1 MSKNLAKLHSGLA
14 GDGSYT
20 KSYGEFVD
28 QMKEPAYRDSLFKG
42 LSEDKSYT
50 NSRDAFEYKY
60 TPRDDRN
67 SEVVKY
73 TNDELKQKDVGIVN
87 KGNIGDDPL
96 LLDVDKL
103 KGETKSRD
111 AVRPVGS
118 ALMSLPGSEGQ
129 NYMQDQYGSMG
140 FNFKSRGDGL
150 VVSFAGAENLYIPTD
165 GDDKSD
171 ANSAKLLNEY
181 MAKHGKPTK
190 EDIESSWALPKSY
203 QAFNEAN
210 NGELSKSK
218 MKEITEEAS
227 ADMNGSS
234 SMQRWSNAFKD
245 ASDDGGF
252 IDKAQNFIGGIFDQN
267 DKHFDAAI
275 DYYNQMQKTDPEAYE
290 KIKGEGDVAK
300 NILNAIRD
308 KALDYNIKQRVEN
321 AELQRVTKLMS
332 EFSAEED
339 QYLTIRSFEEKERA
353 KTNKELNKESNTK
366 VDFANKAIVNERS
379 SIGEDIDSINKRAQ
393 AGDKIDISEL
403 MDIKSRSER
412 LQNSTG
418 VVNKAK
424 TKIYENLLRSYEADN
439 NLGDLERVNNHVGS
453 LFMTLSGAV
462 RDVQDFTWY
471 MGGLAAEAT
480 GEFLISDGNS
490 NGKSMGKKLLMA
502 SKFAKLKSD
511 TYEKKGE
518 ELKALTRPQTIGYNG
533 VADATGKLLIG
544 VVENA
549 PMLAMAAGAAYVTG
563 GSSLPYSMS
572 VFGTSG
578 FAGEHKAMSKEM
590 DQALKDGKP
599 LPYTNEQMILAPLM
613 VGGFEA
619 ITMVPE
625 YFMMK
630 GAAKGILGKFA
641 EEGTDKISTPFF
653 SGIGKSIMGFGKSQ
667 ASELTQEVFTQVG
680 QNGVKRFYLDDKTV
694 HLTDGLD
701 ADFLIKTFGSTGAF
715 HVGPRALSS
724 TFAMMHGMAP
734 EAYNKRLNTQA
745 AILADATER
754 LDNVNSMIKEEKDP
768 AKKKAL
774 QVEKF
779 QLESEVATEA
789 GKQDR
794 IIAGIQSKWGSMNT
808 KGINLLRKLAIKSG
822 MLKQKADAIKA
833 DGGLTRKEKR
843 QQLNELEKEFA
854 IIEGQKE
861 QLINHDKSY
870 QLENHMRVRSLE
882 NRARKALQ
890 EKNPNKTFTD
900 DQIEKKAQD
909 MWFEEGKRK
918 DTAVDKAKRAIN
930 DNLLKFESEVMIAQI
945 NEMDPS
951 RPIEKIEAN
960 TLKEAKEQL
969 IKSLQ
974 AQGVSEVEQ
983 NHWVSQLETNW
994 ESSSAQAIQANVPG
1008 QKANSETRKFD
1019 KHQVMIIN
1027 SKKGQKGSN
1036 PTARGHEILHAIV
1049 WKAFKTSGK
1058 GFKTMAESMVKVIGK
1073 TDQEGSDWLVERMR
1087 SYDPKDDN
1095 YFEEVIMA
1103 ISDGM
1108 RLGEIELN
1116 EDTQLALKAGLDGAM
1131 AENGMDNALIN
1142 NAQDML
1148 DLIAKYNRSLATGV
1162 IDNDIKNLIK
1172 GKVKVSKKLNVKEQK
1187 KQNAKI
1193 KKSMDILSKPARDV
1207 LMDAV
1212 EASRKVAAAAV
1223 NDVFGSFRNKT
1234 IESFDALGEIGD
1246 AYDAMFNKAIKRFED
1261 EHNVVFGQDQID
1273 QFKFEA
1279 IYGDRG
1285 IRGALI
1291 YDPKNPR
1298 VVFDENVQVVIDGK
1312 MQNNTP
1318 AKYLNGLLPQRMIEF
1333 AVKAIPNLQEYY
1345 AKDISDMKDLEAS
1358 ETADMLV
1365 DRTEEFQRD
1374 KRSLTDLNVVKEK
1387 AVKKIN
1393 EVVKSI
1399 LKRALVNPLQSA
1411 IETINAIE
1419 EKVNKELFKLIK
1431 EEMGGIHQYG
1441 KSKLLV
1447 VSEEYKS
1454 FWDLEFQNVVKG
1466 LPVKTI
1472 KRKYNNLFNLK
1483 KLGREL
1489 TPQGN
1494 AIYDIKVGPKA
1505 EFINFF
1511 IKGKYTT
1518 LKNKQASLAKEI
1530 AQALASKGAYEVLKD
1545 PEVLKTIAEMQ
1556 DIQGFTSMIGIENE
1570 IKEIGE
1576 NLDKKKGEGGKF
1588 DNIKLS
1594 KDIGNLSTQDRQ
1606 KFFDGLP
1613 DLSEA
1618 YGRKRSFDSAFEE
1631 AYPAPLFGKYRKN
1644 IKEDII
1650 KYMKLYEV
1658 DTRTQEALKMKP
1670 LQDLSTVIRNEVE
1683 MEDNKTTLEKTLGL
1697 KKGDLDFT
1705 DLKKLDKVYLA
1716 VIKIAEKLGPAK
1728 AKRFL
1733 YFLHNSGKVGG
1744 TSATRNNQGLL
1755 EYDPTFF
1762 AKKIFDVSAELDK
1775 IELDE
1780 NGKPLNAKDAQKIK
1794 RLEKQIAKYQKEL
1807 EAGNEPTKHRY
1818 GILKNA
1824 AELADIIKNLP
1835 GEVTKIQA
1843 NIAQKLDKANNSD
1856 WSYENDLES
1865 AERNREI
1872 LLELSDVMMELR
1884 DANPPSISNTDIGMI
1899 LMSLNSSMNS
1909 PLAAAANLR
1918 YLQDGQGKFSTE
1930 KHRYEH
1936 LTPRKVIQMIM
1947 AGYIS
1952 GQIPK
1957 AEFKKALSEFHVA
1970 IIEKTQDDVVNKYYK
1985 SSLPPGVINM
1995 LDRYFNIKT
2004 HGEINMVLIDAKTNQ
2019 PVPKSVTFK
2028 KAHDDLNFP
2037 EIKRSAD
2044 MQRAINNSNPN
2055 ETKGISVFDFDETA
2069 GISDNVVI
2077 ARKDGVTMEITSSE
2091 WPNVGEQM
2099 VKEGWV
2105 MDFSDF
2111 NKITNGRPGPL
2122 MQKLKNQ
2129 IKKYGVKDVF
2139 ILTARAPQSQQ
2150 AIHAYLKSEGIDL
2163 PIENITGLGNSTGEA
2178 KADWFID
2185 KIAEGYNDVYF
2196 VDDAM
2201 SNVTAVDFMLK
2212 QFDIKSKSVQA
2223 RIKSSKDMDG
2233 DFNKII
2239 EQNEG
2244 VGFQKRFKRSSA
2256 KSQGKGKGF
2265 FSLWIP
2271 PGAEDFMG
2279 LMYKIATAKG
2289 KIGEAQLKFFKDN
2302 ILKPYQ
2308 EGINNLNKTRQAIT
2322 RDYKALLKA
2331 FPNVKNKLNELV
2343 PGTTFTYD
2351 AAIRVYLWDKAGFE
2365 IPETSKAIIKALTEI
2380 VKNDPELVSFAESVS
2395 KITRRPEG
2403 YVKPDVDWVADTIV
2417 SDLDNAVN
2425 KVGRKEFLTEFLKN
2439 KDIIFSTENLNKIEA
2454 TYGVDYREALEDMLH
2469 RMTTGRNR
2477 TMGAQDRQVNR
2488 WTEWITNS
2496 IGAIMFLNMRSAVLQ
2511 LMSTVNFINWSDN
2524 NPVKAA
2530 AAFANQKLYWST
2542 FMKIF
2547 NSDFLLERRSGL
2559 KMDVNE
2565 AQLASAL
2572 NGKKNKAKALL
2583 ALLLKKGFTPTQIA
2597 DSFAIAAG
2605 GATFLINR
2613 TKTYLKKGMSQAQAE
2628 AQAFEDFTARSNES
2642 QQSSDP
2648 SLISK
2653 QQASIL
2659 GRFILAFQNTPMQY
2673 ARLMKKAG
2681 VDLIKG
2687 RGDWKTNVSRIIYY
2701 GAVQNIIFAGLQS
2714 AMFALAF
2721 DDADEEEVAKKT
2733 DRLVNTV
2740 VDSLLRGTG
2749 IYGAVLATAKNIM
2762 LEFYKQDEK
2771 GWKADHAYTLLQF
2784 ANISPPIGSKMRKL
2798 YSATQTRKFNKE
2810 VMQEMGMS
2818 IDNPMVPAI
2827 GTGIEAFTNIPLG
2840 RAITKINNA
2849 REALNDENDMWQRI
2863 ALMMGW
2869 NTWDVNVDNQ
2879 LIEDKKKSI
2888 KRRKKNLKGSK
2899 KTVGGKSRV
2908 KNRVK
2913 IR

>member
-1 MSKNLAKLHSGLA
+1 MSKDLAKLYGNLN
-14 GDGSYT
+14 GGGSYT
-20 KSYGEFVD
+20 KSYSEFVD
-28 QMKEPAYRDSLFKG
+28 QMKEPSYRDRLFGNLK
-42 LSEDKSYT
+42 EDKSYT
-50 NSRDAFEYKY
+50 RSRDAFEYKY
-60 TPRDDRN
+60 KPRDDRN
-67 SEVVKY
+67 SEAVVY
-73 TNDELKQKDVGIVN
+73 TDKELEQKDAGIINVGDL
-87 KGNIGDDPL
+87 GNDRM

-103 KGETKSRD
+103 SGDYQGDVKD
-111 AVRPVGS
+111 AIRPVNA
-118 ALMSLPGSEGQ
+118 ALTSMPGGTGKD
-129 NYMQDQYGSMG
+129 YMQEQYGRMG
-140 FNFKSRGDGL
+140 FNFKENKGG
-150 VVSFAGAENLYIPTD
+150 VTISFAGAANLYIPTD
-165 GDDKSD
+165 GNDKENES
-171 ANSAKLLNEY
+171 SAALLNAY
-181 MAKHGKPTK
+181 LTKHGKPTK
-190 EDIESSWALPKSY
+190 DDIKTSWALPQSY
-203 QAFNEAN
+203 KAFNEAN
-210 NGELSKSK
+210 NASLSD
-218 MKEITEEAS
+218 KEVSSLRQEAID
-227 ADMNGSS
+227 DMQGTST
-234 SMQRWSNAFKD
+234 MQKWANAFKN

-252 IDKAQNFIGGIFDQN
+252 IDKGQDLIGSIFDQN
-267 DKHFDAAI
+267 DKHLDNAQDYYKQLKIKDPAAYEEQIAGDLGNAIREKAI
-275 DYYNQMQKTDPEAYE
+275 DYNLNQR
-290 KIKGEGDVAK
+290 I
-300 NILNAIRD
+300 
-308 KALDYNIKQRVEN
+308 EN
-321 AELQRVTKLMS
+321 AETKRATKLMS
-332 EFSAEED
+332 QFTAEED
-339 QYLTIRSFEEKERA
+339 QYLTVRAFEETERA
-353 KTNKELNKESNTK
+353 DANKHLNKESSKK
-366 VDFANKAIVNERS
+366 VEFANQAIIDERESIDAAITNINERS
-379 SIGEDIDSINKRAQ
+379 KK
-393 AGDKIDISEL
+393 GDPIDIEEL
-403 MDIKSRSER
+403 MEIKSRSQR
-412 LQNSTG
+412 LQNSSRTIQ
-418 VVNKAK
+418 KAK
-424 TKIYENLLRSYEADN
+424 SQIFDNLLRGYEADN
-439 NLGDLERVNNHVGS
+439 NLDDLKAVNNQIGN
-453 LFMTLSGAV
+453 LFMVGGDAIDLAREKAWWLTGVAAKELAEHIQDGDSFDKAV
-462 RDVQDFTWY
+462 AQKLFIAEKLAKKKSDVF
-471 MGGLAAEAT
+471 AA
-480 GEFLISDGNS
+480 
-490 NGKSMGKKLLMA
+490 KSKE
-502 SKFAKLKSD
+502 LKS
-511 TYEKKGE
+511 YQRK
-518 ELKALTRPQTIGYNG
+518 QTVGYNG
-533 VADATGKLLIG
+533 VLDTTGKLLLG

-549 PMLAMAAGAAYVTG
+549 PLLIASSAAAALTG
-563 GSSLPYSMS
+563 GSSLPMSMA
-572 VFGTSG
+572 VFGLSG
-578 FAGEHKAMSKEM
+578 VADEHKAMTKEV
-590 DQALKDGKP
+590 DAALKDGKP
-599 LPYTNEQMILAPLM
+599 TPYTTEQMILAPLM
-613 VGGFEA
+613 TGGFEA
-619 ITMVPE
+619 LTMVPE

-630 GAAKGILGKFA
+630 GAAKGLLGKFA
-641 EEGTDKISTPFF
+641 EEGADVLQKNMF
-653 SGIGKSIMGFGKSQ
+653 SGVGKSIMGFGKAQ
-667 ASELTQEVFTQVG
+667 VSEISQEVFTQVG
-680 QNGVKRFYLDDKTV
+680 QNGVKRFYLDDKSV

-724 TFAMMHGMAP
+724 TFSLMHGMTS
-734 EAYNKRLNTQA
+734 EATNVRLNKQSA
-745 AILADATER
+745 VLADAQAR
-754 LDNVNSMIKEEKDP
+754 LDNVNDMILEEKDP
-768 AKKKAL
+768 AEKEKL
-774 QVEKF
+774 EVERYR
-779 QLESEVATEA
+779 LESEVATEA
-789 GKQDR
+789 GKQDVL
-794 IIAGIQSKWGSMNT
+794 IKGIQGRWGSMNT
-808 KGINLLRKLAIKSG
+808 RGINLLRKLSITAG
-822 MLKQKADAIKA
+822 LLKQKAAAIKA
-833 DGGLTRKEKR
+833 DGGLTRKQKR
-843 QQLNELEKEFA
+843 ERLKGLEKEFA
-854 IIEGQKE
+854 AIESQKE

-870 QLENHMRVRSLE
+870 QLENPIRVRNLE
-882 NRARKALQ
+882 NKARIVLQ

-900 DQIEKKAQD
+900 EQVENKAQE
-909 MWFEEGKRK
+909 MWFEEGKKK

-930 DNLLKFESEVMIAQI
+930 DNLAKFESEVMIAQI
-945 NEMDPS
+945 NELDPS
-951 RPIEKIEAN
+951 RPIEKIEVS
-960 TLKEAKEQL
+960 TLKQAKEQL
-969 IKSLQ
+969 IENLK
-974 AQGVSEVEQ
+974 AKGVEQ
-983 NHWVSQLETNW
+983 IEINHWVGELEKNW
-994 ESSSAQAIQANVPG
+994 ENSSANIVQANIPG
-1008 QKANSETRKFD
+1008 QKVNDNRKFD
-1019 KHQVMIIN
+1019 KHQLMIVN
-1027 SKKGQKGSN
+1027 SKKAQKGSN
-1036 PTARGHEILHAIV
+1036 LAARGHEILHAVV

-1058 GFKTMAESMVKVIGK
+1058 GFKVMAEGMVSIIGK
-1073 TDQEGSDWLVERMR
+1073 TDQEGGEWLTERLK
-1087 SYDPKDDN
+1087 SYDIKDDN
-1095 YFEEVIMA
+1095 YYEEILMA

-1108 RLGEIELN
+1108 RMGEIKMN
-1116 EDTQLALKAGLDGAM
+1116 EDTQLALKASLDGAM
-1131 AENGMDNALIN
+1131 SANGMDNALIN
-1142 NAQDML
+1142 NPQDML
-1148 DLIAKYNRSLATGV
+1148 DLIAKYNRSLSSGV
-1162 IDNDIKNLIK
+1162 IDNDIRNLIK
-1172 GKVKVSKKLNVKEQK
+1172 GKVKVSKNLNVKEQK

-1193 KKSMDILSKPARDV
+1193 KKSMDMLSKPAREV
-1207 LMDAV
+1207 LTDAI

-1223 NDVFGSFRNKT
+1223 NDVFGKFRNNN
-1234 IESFDALGEIGD
+1234 IGSFDALGDIGS
-1246 AYDAMFNKAIKRFED
+1246 AYDAMFNKAIKRFEN

-1298 VVFDENVQVVIDGK
+1298 VVFDENVQVIIDGE

-1345 AKDISDMKDLEAS
+1345 AKDISDMKDLEAT

-1365 DRTEEFQRD
+1365 DRTEEFQRE
-1374 KRSLTDLNVVKEK
+1374 KRDLKDLNVVKEK
-1387 AVKKIN
+1387 AVKTIN
-1393 EVVKSI
+1393 ETVKSI
-1399 LKRALVNPLQSA
+1399 IKRALVNPLQTA
-1411 IETINAIE
+1411 VETINAIE
-1419 EKVNKELFKLIK
+1419 EKINSDLFKLIK
-1431 EEMGGIHQYG
+1431 KEMGGIHQYG

-1447 VSEEYKS
+1447 ISEEYKA
-1454 FWDLEFQNVVKG
+1454 FHALEFQTIVKG
-1466 LPVKTI
+1466 MPVKTI
-1472 KRKYNNLFNLK
+1472 KKKYNKLFK
-1483 KLGREL
+1483 VTKIGREL

-1530 AQALASKGAYEVLKD
+1530 AQALASEAAYEVVKD
-1545 PEVLKTIAEMQ
+1545 PEVLKQIAGMQ
-1556 DIQGFTSMIGIENE
+1556 ELQGFNSIIGIENE
-1570 IKEIGE
+1570 IKEIGN
-1576 NLDKKKGEGGKF
+1576 NLDKKKGEGAKF
-1588 DNIKLS
+1588 DKIKLS
-1594 KDIGNLSTQDRQ
+1594 KDIGNLTTQDRQ

-1613 DLSEA
+1613 DLSKF
-1618 YGRKRSFDSAFEE
+1618 YGSKRSFDSAFEQ
-1631 AYPAPLFGKYRKN
+1631 AYPGSLFGEYRKN

-1650 KYMKLYEV
+1650 RYMKAYEV
-1658 DTRTQEALKMKP
+1658 DIKSFDYLNQEAP
-1670 LQDLSTVIRNEVE
+1670 ELSQVIRDEVA

-1705 DLKKLDKVYLA
+1705 DLNKLNDVYFA

-1744 TSATRNNQGLL
+1744 TSAVRNEQGLL

-1780 NGKPLNAKDAQKIK
+1780 NGKPLNAKDVKKIK

-1807 EAGNEPTKHRY
+1807 DAGNEPTKHRY

-1824 AELADIIKNLP
+1824 AELAAIIKNLP
-1835 GEVTKIQA
+1835 GEITKIPA
-1843 NIAQKLDKANNSD
+1843 NIAQKLDKANNTD

-1985 SSLPPGVINM
+1985 SSLPAGVINM

-2019 PVPKSVTFK
+2019 PVPKSVHFK
-2028 KAHDDLNFP
+2028 KAHDELNFP
-2037 EIKRSAD
+2037 QIKKSAD
-2044 MQRAINNSNPN
+2044 MQRAIKNSNPN
-2055 ETKGISVFDFDETA
+2055 EAKGISVFDFDETA

-2077 ARKDGVTMEITSSE
+2077 ARKDGVKVEITSSE
-2091 WPNVGEQM
+2091 WPNVGDQM

-2139 ILTARAPQSQQ
+2139 ILTARAPQSQK
-2150 AIHAYLKSEGIDL
+2150 AIHAYLKSEGINL
-2163 PIENITGLGNSTGEA
+2163 PLENITGLGNSTGEA

-2185 KIAEGYNDVYF
+2185 KIAEGYNDIYF

-2201 SNVTAVDFMLK
+2201 PNVAAVDFMLK

-2223 RIKSSKDMDG
+2223 RMKSSKDMDG

-2239 EQNEG
+2239 EQNQG
-2244 VGFQKRFKRSSA
+2244 VGFQKRFKRSTA

-2289 KIGEAQLKFFKDN
+2289 KVGEAQLDFFRNN

-2322 RDYKALLKA
+2322 KEYKALLKA
-2331 FPNVKNKLNELV
+2331 FPNVKSKLNDMV

-2351 AAIRVYLWDKAGFE
+2351 AAIRVYLWDKAGFK
-2365 IPETSKAIIKALTEI
+2365 IPETSKAVIKLLSET
-2380 VKNDPELVSFAESVS
+2380 VKNDPELVSFAESLS
-2395 KITRRPEG
+2395 KISRRPEG
-2403 YVKPDVDWVADTIV
+2403 YVKPDADWVAETIV

-2439 KDIIFSTENLNKIEA
+2439 KDIVFSVENLNKIEA
-2454 TYGVDYREALEDMLH
+2454 VYGVDYREALEDMLH

-2477 TMGAQDRQVNR
+2477 TIGAQDKQVNR

-2530 AAFANQKLYWST
+2530 AAFANQKVYWST

-2583 ALLLKKGFTPTQIA
+2583 ALLLRKGFTPTQIA

-2613 TKTYLKKGMSQAQAE
+2613 TKTYLKQGMSKAQAE
-2628 AQAFEDFTARSNES
+2628 AQAFEDFTAKSNES

-2659 GRFILAFQNTPMQY
+2659 GRFLLAFQNTPMQY

-2721 DDADEEEVAKKT
+2721 TDVDDEEEERKT
-2733 DRLVNTV
+2733 DRLTNTV

-2810 VMQEMGMS
+2810 VMQDMGMS

-2869 NTWDVNVDNQ
+2869 NTWDLGVENQ
-2879 LIEDKKKSI
+2879 LIEDKKRMLKMRKQNTRSKS
-2888 KRRKKNLKGSK
+2888 K
-2899 KTVGGKSRV
+2899 GKSGTSRVTSRRV
-2908 KNRVK
+2908 KR
-2913 IR
+2913 

>member
-1 MSKNLAKLHSGLA
+1 MSENLAKLYGNLSGE
-14 GDGSYT
+14 GSYT
-20 KSYGEFVD
+20 KSYKEFVG
-28 QMKEPAYRDSLFKG
+28 QMKEPAYRDRLFG
-42 LSEDKSYT
+42 NLTEDKSYT

-60 TPRDDRN
+60 MPRDARN
-67 SEVVKY
+67 SEAVKY
-73 TNDELKQKDVGIVN
+73 TNEELEQKDVGIVN

-140 FNFKSRGDGL
+140 FNFKKRGDGI

-165 GDDKSD
+165 GNDNSD

-203 QAFNEAN
+203 EAFNKAN
-210 NGELSKSK
+210 NGQLSDEK
-218 MKEITEEAS
+218 MKELREEAT
-227 ADMNGSS
+227 ADMDGSS
-234 SMQRWSNAFKD
+234 TMQTVSNFFKASSYSTSSNVPLSMLNEAL
-245 ASDDGGF
+245 GGV
-252 IDKAQNFIGGIFDQN
+252 FDQN
-267 DKHFDAAI
+267 RKHFDGAV
-275 DYYNQMQKTDPEAYE
+275 DYYNQLQEKDPEAY
-290 KIKGEGDVAK
+290 KKAIGEGSLKD
-300 NILNAIRD
+300 AIRD

-321 AELQRVTKLMS
+321 AEVQRVTKLMS

-353 KTNKELNKESNTK
+353 KTNKQLNEESSGK
-366 VDFANKAIVNERS
+366 VDFANEAIINERS
-379 SIGEDIDSINKRAQ
+379 SIGEDIDNINKRAQ

-403 MDIKSRSER
+403 MDIRSRSER
-412 LQNSTG
+412 LVNSTG
-418 VVNKAK
+418 IVNKAK
-424 TKIYENLLRSYEADN
+424 TKIYDNLLRGYESDN
-439 NLGDLERVNNHVGS
+439 NLDDLARVNNHVGS
-453 LFMTLSGAV
+453 MFMTLSGAV

-471 MGGLAAEAT
+471 MGGLGAEAT
-480 GEFLISDGNS
+480 GNFMISDGNS

-502 SKFAKLKSD
+502 SKFAKIKSD

-518 ELKALTRPQTIGYNG
+518 ELKALTRPQTVGYNG

-549 PMLAMAAGAAYVTG
+549 PMLAMAAGMAYVTG
-563 GSSLPYSMS
+563 GSSLPYSMA
-572 VFGTSG
+572 VFGLSG
-578 FAGEHKAMSKEM
+578 FAGEHKSMSKEM
-590 DQALKDGKP
+590 DQAIKDGKP

-619 ITMVPE
+619 VTMVPE

-641 EEGTDKISTPFF
+641 EEGADKLQNSFF
-653 SGIGKSIMGFGKSQ
+653 SGVGKSIMGFGKSQ

-724 TFAMMHGMAP
+724 TFAMMHGMSP
-734 EAYNKRLNTQA
+734 ESVNKRLNKQSA
-745 AILADATER
+745 VLADAQSR
-754 LDNVNSMIKEEKDP
+754 LDNVNDMITEEKDP

-774 QVEKF
+774 EVEKF

-789 GKQDR
+789 GRQELMIKS
-794 IIAGIQSKWGSMNT
+794 IQNKWGSMNT
-808 KGINLLRKLAIKSG
+808 KGINMLRKLAISAG
-822 MLKQKADAIKA
+822 ILKQKAAAIKA
-833 DGGLTRKEKR
+833 DTGLTRKQKR
-843 QQLNELEKEFA
+843 QQLKELEKEFA
-854 IIEGQKE
+854 VIEGQKE

-882 NRARKALQ
+882 NKARQALK

-900 DQIEKKAQD
+900 AQVEKKAQD
-909 MWFEEGKRK
+909 IWFEEGKKK

-930 DNLLKFESEVMIAQI
+930 DNLVKFESEVMIAQI
-945 NEMDPS
+945 NELDPT
-951 RPIEKIEAN
+951 RPIKKIEAS

-969 IKSLQ
+969 VKNLE
-974 AQGVSEVEQ
+974 AAGVEQ
-983 NHWVSQLETNW
+983 IEINHWVDQLEQSW
-994 ESSSAQAIQANVPG
+994 ESASANIIQANIPG
-1008 QKANSETRKFD
+1008 QKVNKNRKFD
-1019 KHQVMIIN
+1019 KHQIMIVN
-1027 SKKGQKGSN
+1027 SKKAQKGSN
-1036 PTARGHEILHAIV
+1036 LAARGHEILHAVV

-1073 TDQEGSDWLVERMR
+1073 TDQEGSDWLMERMR
-1087 SYDPKDDN
+1087 AYDPKDDN

-1108 RLGEIELN
+1108 RMGEIQLN

-1148 DLIAKYNRSLATGV
+1148 DLIAKYNRSLATGKL
-1162 IDNDIKNLIK
+1162 DNDIKNLIK

-1193 KKSMDILSKPARDV
+1193 KKSMDMLSKPAREV
-1207 LMDAV
+1207 LTDAI
-1212 EASRKVAAAAV
+1212 EASRKVAAEAV
-1223 NDVFGSFRNKT
+1223 NNVFGKFRNES
-1234 IESFDALGEIGD
+1234 IGSFDALGDIGN
-1246 AYDAMFNKAIKRFED
+1246 AYDAMFNKAIKRFEN
-1261 EHNVVFGQDQID
+1261 EHNVAFGQDQID

-1285 IRGALI
+1285 IRGALM

-1298 VVFDENVQVVIDGK
+1298 VVFDENVQVVIDGE

-1365 DRTEEFQRD
+1365 DRTEEFKRD
-1374 KRSLTDLNVVKEK
+1374 KRSLTDLSVVKEK
-1387 AVKKIN
+1387 AVKIIN

-1399 LKRALVNPLQSA
+1399 IKRALASPLQTA
-1411 IETINAIE
+1411 VETINAIE
-1419 EKVNKELFKLIK
+1419 EKINKDLFKLIK

-1447 VSEEYKS
+1447 ISEEYKS

-1466 LPVKTI
+1466 LPIKTI
-1472 KRKYNNLFNLK
+1472 KRKYNNLFSLK
-1483 KLGREL
+1483 KIGREL

-1494 AIYDIKVGPKA
+1494 AIYDVKVGPKA

-1518 LKNKQASLAKEI
+1518 LKNKQASIAKEI
-1530 AQALASKGAYEVLKD
+1530 AQALAAEAAYEVLKD
-1545 PEVLKTIAEMQ
+1545 PEVLKTIAGMQ
-1556 DIQGFTSMIGIENE
+1556 EIQGFTSMIGIENE
-1570 IKEIGE
+1570 IKEIGN

-1606 KFFDGLP
+1606 KFYDGLP

-1618 YGRKRSFDSAFEE
+1618 YGSKRSFDSAFEQ

-1644 IKEDII
+1644 IKKDII
-1650 KYMKLYEV
+1650 RYMKLYEV
-1658 DTRTQEALKMKP
+1658 DIRTQQALKMKP
-1670 LQDLSTVIRNEVE
+1670 LESIETVIRNEVKMQDE
-1683 MEDNKTTLEKTLGL
+1683 KTTLEKMFNEEQGNF
-1697 KKGDLDFT
+1697 DFL
-1705 DLKKLDKVYLA
+1705 DLKKLDNVYSA

-1744 TSATRNNQGLL
+1744 TSAIRNKQGLL

-1762 AKKIFDVSAELDK
+1762 AKKIFDVSAELGK

-1818 GILKNA
+1818 GVLKNA
-1824 AELADIIKNLP
+1824 AELAAIIKNLV
-1835 GEVTKIQA
+1835 GDTKDIPS
-1843 NIAQKLDKANNSD
+1843 NIAQKLDKANNSN
-1856 WSYENDLES
+1856 WSYEKDLES

-1884 DANPPSISNTDIGMI
+1884 DAAEISNTDIGMI

-2004 HGEINMVLIDAKTNQ
+2004 HGEINMVLIDAKTNK
-2019 PVPKSVTFK
+2019 PVQKSVSFK

-2044 MQRAINNSNPN
+2044 MQRAIDNYNPN

-2091 WPNVGEQM
+2091 WPNVGDQM

-2150 AIHAYLKSEGIDL
+2150 AIHAYLKSEGISL

-2201 SNVTAVDFMLK
+2201 SNVKAVDFMLK

-2331 FPNVKNKLNELV
+2331 FPNVKNKLNDLV

-2395 KITRRPEG
+2395 KISRRPEG
-2403 YVKPDVDWVADTIV
+2403 YVKPDADWVADTII

-2530 AAFANQKLYWST
+2530 AAFANQKVYWST

-2597 DSFAIAAG
+2597 DSFAIASG

-2613 TKTYLKKGMSQAQAE
+2613 TKTYLKQGMSQAQAD
-2628 AQAFEDFTARSNES
+2628 AQAFEDFTAKSNES

-2653 QQASIL
+2653 QQASVL

-2721 DDADEEEVAKKT
+2721 SDVDDDELDKKT
-2733 DRLVNTV
+2733 DRLTNTV

-2810 VMQEMGMS
+2810 VMKDMGMS

-2869 NTWDVNVDNQ
+2869 NTWDIGVKNQ
-2879 LIEDKKKSI
+2879 IIEDKKKSI
-2888 KRRKKNLKGSK
+2888 KMKKKNLRGSK
-2899 KTVGGKSRV
+2899 KTGGGSRTKNRV

-2913 IR
+2913 DR